1 MKVEVEVRVE
11 MEVGVAVRVVWFGDK
26 GRGGS
31 QVEGS
36 WGMSQIQY
44 LV

>member
-1 MKVEVEVRVE
+1 MKVGVE
-11 MEVGVAVRVVWFGDK
+11 VRVVWFGDK